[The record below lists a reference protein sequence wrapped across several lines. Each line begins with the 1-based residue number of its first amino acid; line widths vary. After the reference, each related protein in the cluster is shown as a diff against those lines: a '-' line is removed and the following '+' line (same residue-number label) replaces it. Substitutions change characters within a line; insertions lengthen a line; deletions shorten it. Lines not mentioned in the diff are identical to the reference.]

1 MNLLGSS
8 SIVLSNFQSYLCFCI
23 FTKHN
28 IREPYALKSKETMVV
43 CSYTIDRYLSSD
55 GIEGK

>member
-23 FTKHN
+23 LQVTKHN

-43 CSYTIDRYLSSD
+43 CSYTIDRYLVRV
-55 GIEGK
+55 G